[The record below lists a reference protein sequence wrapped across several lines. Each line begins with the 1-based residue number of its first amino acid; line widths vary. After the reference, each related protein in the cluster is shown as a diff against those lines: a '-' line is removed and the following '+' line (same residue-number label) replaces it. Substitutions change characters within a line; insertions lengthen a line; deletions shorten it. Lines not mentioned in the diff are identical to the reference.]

1 MTEILTFPSTFVDN
15 RDTIFYNVVDNFI
28 PYEWRNLTNNYGKR
42 LSITARQLLS
52 LIVSRL
58 QFDNKR
64 DKQVEELQEGYLFFQ
79 QKLGVGQRRVRQ
91 CLLELKDSG
100 LIDFYST
107 TLIIRNMRCP
117 HIQCIKLL
125 KNFVSSR
132 KTNYHSNQ
140 QEFLKQTE
148 TNHNSIG
155 QNIQPNPQKISGQPE
170 KNCTSTE
177 KIEKNFFPLNIID
190 NNIFISRYGKKKF
203 LKKIVD
209 KVWKRVNQR
218 KSKVYNRKQR

>member
-1 MTEILTFPSTFVDN
+1 MTEILTFPFTFVDN

-28 PYEWRNLTNNYGKR
+28 PYEWRNLTNNCGKR

-107 TLIIRNMRCP
+107 FDYT
-117 HIQCIKLL
+117 
-125 KNFVSSR
+125 
-132 KTNYHSNQ
+132 
-140 QEFLKQTE
+140 
-148 TNHNSIG
+148 
-155 QNIQPNPQKISGQPE
+155 
-170 KNCTSTE
+170 
-177 KIEKNFFPLNIID
+177 
-190 NNIFISRYGKKKF
+190 
-203 LKKIVD
+203 
-209 KVWKRVNQR
+209 
-218 KSKVYNRKQR
+218 